1 MEKGLNTSLK
11 NIIFKGEKMA
21 EESQKNEYNFLVYKN
36 ETWGSYGQH
45 IKIVKFIIDTDN
57 KSQKPIWEIVNV
69 KWENNDSRKNKHR
82 EAYAKEEDIMNLR
95 GKILKEV
102 YDHQSSRKREIS
114 VKYYYI
120 SDKLQEI
127 QTETGVKVNG
137 KYYDILTLEGK
148 KILVNRDEVIVQ

>member
-1 MEKGLNTSLK
+1 M
-11 NIIFKGEKMA
+11 IQ
-21 EESQKNEYNFLVYKN
+21 ESKNESEKSGYSFLIYKYD
-36 ETWGSYGQH
+36 TYGTYGQH
-45 IKIVKFIIDTDN
+45 EKIIKLIIDIDN
-57 KSQKPIWEIVNV
+57 KSQKPLWEIVNV
-69 KWENNDSRKNKHR
+69 QWINNDSRKNRHR
-82 EAYAKEEDIMNLR
+82 EGYAKEEDIMKMK

-102 YDHQSSRKREIS
+102 YDYQSSRKREIS

-127 QTETGVKVNG
+127 QTETGVKING

>member
-1 MEKGLNTSLK
+1 M
-11 NIIFKGEKMA
+11 IQ
-21 EESQKNEYNFLVYKN
+21 ESKNENEKSGYSFLIYKYD
-36 ETWGSYGQH
+36 TYGTYGQH
-45 IKIVKFIIDTDN
+45 EKIIKLIIDIDN

-69 KWENNDSRKNKHR
+69 KWENNDSRKNKHIK
-82 EAYAKEEDIMNLR
+82 AYAKEEDIMKMK

-102 YDHQSSRKREIS
+102 YDYQSSRKREIS

>member
-1 MEKGLNTSLK
+1 MTQETK
-11 NIIFKGEKMA
+11 N
-21 EESQKNEYNFLVYKN
+21 ESKNEYDFLIYKYD
-36 ETWGSYGQH
+36 TYGTYGQH
-45 IKIVKFIIDTDN
+45 EKIIKLIIDVDN
-57 KSQKPIWEIVNV
+57 KSQKPLWEVISNI

-82 EAYAKEEDIMNLR
+82 KGYAKKEDIMNLR
-95 GKILKEV
+95 GRILKEV
-102 YDHQSSRKREIS
+102 YDYQSSRKREIS

-127 QTETGVKVNG
+127 QTETGVKING

>member
-1 MEKGLNTSLK
+1 
-11 NIIFKGEKMA
+11 MA
-21 EESQKNEYNFLVYKN
+21 EEANEIQKNEYNFLIYKHD
-36 ETWGSYGQH
+36 TYGTYGQH
-45 IKIVKFIIDTDN
+45 EKIIKLIIDVNN
-57 KSQKPIWEIVNV
+57 KSQKPLWEVISDV

-82 EAYAKEEDIMNLR
+82 EAYVRMEDIMSLK

-102 YDHQSSRKREIS
+102 YDYQSSRKREIN

-148 KILVNRDEVIVQ
+148 KILVNKDEVIVQ

>member
-1 MEKGLNTSLK
+1 
-11 NIIFKGEKMA
+11 MA
-21 EESQKNEYNFLVYKN
+21 EESQKNEYNFLIYKN

-45 IKIVKFIIDTDN
+45 IKIVKFIIDTN
-57 KSQKPIWEIVNV
+57 SKSQKPIWEIVNV

-82 EAYAKEEDIMNLR
+82 EGYAKKEDIMNLR
-95 GKILKEV
+95 GRILKEV
-102 YDHQSSRKREIS
+102 YDYQSSRKREIS